1 MIDSSELNLFEIDRE
16 SKELNSQILFKPIL
30 SDIRDSFLVDQIFEE
45 FKPQIVFHAAA
56 YKHVPIQEVFPW
68 EAVKA
73 NVFGTFNL
81 ANLQLKIMLKNS
93 F

>member
-16 SKELNSQILFKPIL
+16 SKKLNSQILFKPIL

-68 EAVKA
+68 EAVKT
-73 NVFGTFNL
+73 NVFGTFRQQ
-81 ANLQLKIMLKNS
+81 NLQLKIMLKNS